1 MKRVL
6 VYILGGQGCQ
16 EAGQL
21 DEAISQYEKGNEVL
35 VVHCDRTV
43 GGCRDNF
50 CFNQRY
56 CKNCIF
62 FQQRHASKYFGKR
75 NIKYV
80 SIGQYLTEEIVRKA
94 ESFKPEYHN
103 IRDIKNVTYAGVEI
117 GYGLVS
123 SYISATR
130 NLNPDIDDKL
140 RFCFDRVLK
149 TEVRVI
155 EMMDSVIKEYQP
167 DLIVVHNGRHWT
179 YKTVYG
185 LAETHHIPF
194 ICTEFIHLPDG
205 SEGKNYYINTYPHDK
220 LANAQKYLTFWETTD
235 DPQKKDVGESFFC
248 NKRSAKYAGDTVYT
262 ASQKAGALPDNYEA
276 SKRNIVIFNSSEDE
290 MFSVNSEI
298 DKDMLFPSQI
308 EGIRSIVNHY
318 KDDENTHLYL
328 RVHPNLKGVNYT
340 YHTDLYKITAPNF
353 TIVPAGSPISS
364 YSMLDIADTVIVFGS
379 TMGVEASYL
388 GKRVVNL
395 AFAFY
400 DPLDIAY
407 RPESIDELWHCL
419 DPATPIIQNEENAIK
434 MGYFYMSN
442 KHEKLKYVP
451 LITHRFKF
459 FNRDQESHS
468 YRTIFGSHKLF
479 WLYFKILSI
488 LSRDNSSWL

>member
-21 DEAISQYEKGNEVL
+21 DEAISQYEEGNEVL

-50 CFNQRY
+50 CFNKLY
-56 CKNCIF
+56 CTNCIF
-62 FQQRHASKYFGKR
+62 FQHRHASKYFGKR

-80 SIGQYLTEEIVRKA
+80 PIGKYLTDEILRKTA
-94 ESFKPEYHN
+94 SFNPKYQN
-103 IRDIKNVTYAGVEI
+103 ISDVKKVTYSGVDI

-130 NLNPDIDDKL
+130 NLNPLIDDKL
-140 RFCFDRVLK
+140 RFSFDRVLK
-149 TEVRVI
+149 AEARVI
-155 EMMDSVIKEYQP
+155 EMMNSAIKEFKP

-179 YKTVYG
+179 YKTVFG
-185 LAETHHIPF
+185 LAEKYNINL

-220 LANAQKYLTFWETTD
+220 LANAQKYLTFWDTTD
-235 DPQKKDVGESFFC
+235 DPFKKEVGESFFC

-262 ASQKAGALPDNYEA
+262 ASQKKGSLPDNYDP

-290 MFSVNSEI
+290 MFSVNKVI

-308 EGIRSIVNHY
+308 EGIRNIVNY
-318 KDDENTHLYL
+318 YSDNQNTHLYL
-328 RVHPNLKGVNYT
+328 RVHPHLKGVNFS
-340 YHTDLYKITAPNF
+340 YHTDLYKIFAKNF
-353 TIVPAGSPISS
+353 TIIPPESPISS

-400 DPLDIAY
+400 DPLKIAF
-407 RPESIDELWHCL
+407 RPNSIDELWHCL
-419 DPATPIIQNEENAIK
+419 NPATPIIQNEENAIK
-434 MGYFYMSN
+434 MGYFYMSD
-442 KHEKLKYVP
+442 KHEKLNYVP
-451 LITHRFKF
+451 LITHRFTV
-459 FNRDQESHS
+459 FNRDQESHE
-468 YRTIFGSHKLF
+468 YRKILGSHKLF
-479 WLYFKILSI
+479 WFYFKILNI
-488 LSRDNSSWL
+488 LCRDDSSWI